1 MNADPEWVWIC
12 LMLVFFFFLNDTNLP
27 HYISFL
33 RNNENDTLLYHIDV
47 DVTQNVRRL
56 EQINC

>member
-12 LMLVFFFFLNDTNLP
+12 LMLVFFFFNDMNLP
-27 HYISFL
+27 HEISFL